1 MTTDSGQD
9 STLVPITIQCQR
21 RAHDGTHFCRD
32 YQTVSVHR
40 HYTCRDWD
48 VILRTVMGSRHHGL
62 SLSIPS
68 PGADYGEESTR
79 TRTQARYLTR
89 SIRVCITL
97 NRSVLLKH
105 CIASYC
111 LLHTATR
118 SPLSRLLTSL
128 SISHVCTVERLPIA
142 TRTCMGIGQA
152 PSGLVSFLPSM
163 HSPKLASTLS
173 ITYHSSFS
181 CKELCV
187 VS

>member
-1 MTTDSGQD
+1 M
-9 STLVPITIQCQR
+9 
-21 RAHDGTHFCRD
+21 
-32 YQTVSVHR
+32 
-40 HYTCRDWD
+40 
-48 VILRTVMGSRHHGL
+48 HGL

-128 SISHVCTVERLPIA
+128 SISHVCTVERLPIV

-152 PSGLVSFLPSM
+152 PSDLVSFLPSM

-173 ITYHSSFS
+173 ITYTQLFFVQGALRCFMTIGLAKVTRNITRFGADRCDRFS
-181 CKELCV
+181 CLI
-187 VS
+187 

>member
-1 MTTDSGQD
+1 M
-9 STLVPITIQCQR
+9 
-21 RAHDGTHFCRD
+21 
-32 YQTVSVHR
+32 
-40 HYTCRDWD
+40 
-48 VILRTVMGSRHHGL
+48 HGL

-68 PGADYGEESTR
+68 PSADYGEESTR

-89 SIRVCITL
+89 SIRVCIAL

-128 SISHVCTVERLPIA
+128 SISHVCTVERLPIV

-152 PSGLVSFLPSM
+152 PSDLVSFLPSM
-163 HSPKLASTLS
+163 HSPKPYRSHTTALFRARSFALFHDDWLGKSDEEHHTLWCRS
-173 ITYHSSFS
+173 
-181 CKELCV
+181 L
-187 VS
+187 